1 MKKLLILFFTSG
13 LFLSGCKSGN
23 TENMNDIKNT
33 YGSNYEVKNI
43 DNSIF
48 LIEYDDII
56 IAMENNKKIG
66 IVTSIEE
73 TADGTQLY
81 FEDGNSF
88 WIEK

>member
-43 DNSIF
+43 DNYIF
-48 LIEYDDII
+48 LIE
-56 IAMENNKKIG
+56 
-66 IVTSIEE
+66 
-73 TADGTQLY
+73 
-81 FEDGNSF
+81 
-88 WIEK
+88 

>member
-1 MKKLLILFFTSG
+1 MKKLLILFFASG
-13 LFLSGCKSGN
+13 LFLSGCKGGN
-23 TENMNDIKNT
+23 AENMNDIKNT

-48 LIEYDDII
+48 LIEYDNIT

-66 IVTSIEE
+66 IVASIEE
-73 TADGTQLY
+73 TVDGTQLY
-81 FEDGNSF
+81 FKDGNGF